1 MFYLIAVHDIP
12 QTTIDMLLMSD
23 SYNHGEVMIMLS
35 AHNILIILKSKGR
48 HNSILEMS
56 VKRLLSCSLAVLLV
70 SFVDETCMWFW
81 CYLVYRKQGYQL
93 ENKIWVK

>member
-12 QTTIDMLLMSD
+12 QTTIDILLMSD
-23 SYNHGEVMIMLS
+23 SYNHGEVMIVLS

-56 VKRLLSCSLAVLLV
+56 EMTPIL
-70 SFVDETCMWFW
+70 
-81 CYLVYRKQGYQL
+81 
-93 ENKIWVK
+93 